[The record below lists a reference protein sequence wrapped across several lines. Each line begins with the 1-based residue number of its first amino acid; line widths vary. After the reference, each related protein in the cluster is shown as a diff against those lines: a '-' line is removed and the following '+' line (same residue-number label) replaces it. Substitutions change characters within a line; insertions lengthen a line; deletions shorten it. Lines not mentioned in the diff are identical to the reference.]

1 MTNEQTKPRSSYQIM
16 ISEEQ
21 RAILA
26 KTLRDTQFCAA
37 LFLDKEEHEELVT
50 LMELFEDLPSADA
63 ECPPNTLHGFCL

>member
-1 MTNEQTKPRSSYQIM
+1 MTNEQTKPRSAYQIM

-26 KTLRDTQFCAA
+26 KTLRDCKFAAA

-50 LMELFEDLPSADA
+50 MLEMLEDLPSNDA